1 MILLRKIISEDFESL
16 QKVLYHFT
24 VSKRLL
30 LLLFTLLLHT
40 SLLFLPRLYNGVISS
55 LIKSFKNAL

>member
-16 QKVLYHFT
+16 HKVLYHFT

-40 SLLFLPRLYNGVISS
+40 SLLFLPRLYNGV
-55 LIKSFKNAL
+55 FF